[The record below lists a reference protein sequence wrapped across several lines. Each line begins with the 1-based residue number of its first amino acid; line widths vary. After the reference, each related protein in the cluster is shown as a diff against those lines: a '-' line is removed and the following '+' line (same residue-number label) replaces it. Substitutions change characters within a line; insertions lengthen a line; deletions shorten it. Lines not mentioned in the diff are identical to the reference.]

1 MHATGGQALD
11 GVLESVIWKGVLW
24 TCSHQL
30 VFDLVENIENV
41 KDWKET
47 ITYKK
52 YLPLWNELLAPA
64 DPRHQQ
70 VAKQIFTHFIKNLFL
85 IIDKLDLST
94 RKRMYRDESL
104 DQDKE
109 FFFSDPGLDLEPVR
123 AENYQILYNLVQL
136 FSDVISTQTNE
147 FLKSNF
153 VEWLELWMI
162 NSIKLCAKHP
172 LVSAFLQ
179 LIEISLKVM
188 DRLDYADDES
198 HEIHKSIDPLSTFIK
213 SVMFMRCQQMSG
225 ELQVSCLQLIFQV
238 PTPILKDFSLEMVPV
253 FVLGFSV
260 GKSMLSVANRALTCL
275 ERLVDANVENP
286 NTRRS
291 VLEQV
296 LPHLETYLSSRD
308 VGDSEKALKSL
319 KQGRK
324 EKKIVTTT
332 NIETDLMRF
341 KKRVLLFLGNFD
353 PDEAQL
359 VLSNFEQKLTRDYVT
374 DIFKIKLECDEDAN
388 PLIYLDNII
397 ERVCYLALS
406 SSERSTRISACELLH
421 GLMLF
426 MMGKSLEG
434 SATLPLWKDL
444 CQKVIVLGADKDST
458 VRQLFEPLL
467 MQMMHYFSQPTKI
480 LSPMTTCIVESLM
493 KTICFR
499 ENSGVQDLSARL
511 LREFISW
518 LNRSTDRSQR
528 QVSPVKLVDLF
539 FEMRKMS
546 IETDASRRTGAVLAF
561 NNIYRIIREDEAL
574 IDVYWIFLLDVF
586 STNFK

>member
-1 MHATGGQALD
+1 
-11 GVLESVIWKGVLW
+11 
-24 TCSHQL
+24 
-30 VFDLVENIENV
+30 
-41 KDWKET
+41 
-47 ITYKK
+47 
-52 YLPLWNELLAPA
+52 
-64 DPRHQQ
+64 
-70 VAKQIFTHFIKNLFL
+70 
-85 IIDKLDLST
+85 
-94 RKRMYRDESL
+94 MYHDDSL

-136 FSDVISTQTNE
+136 FNDVILAQTNE
-147 FLKSNF
+147 FLKLNF
-153 VEWLELWMI
+153 VEWLELWMV

-188 DRLDYADDES
+188 DRLDYADEDNS
-198 HEIHKSIDPLSTFIK
+198 EIQKSIEPLSSFIK

-319 KQGRK
+319 KQGKK

-374 DIFKIKLECDEDAN
+374 DIFKIKLECDEGAN

-426 MMGKSLEG
+426 MMGKNLEG

-444 CQKVIVLGADKDST
+444 CQKIIVLGADKDLT

-467 MQMMHYFSQPTKI
+467 MQMMHYFSQPSRI

-493 KTICFR
+493 TTICYR

-561 NNIYRIIREDEAL
+561 NNIYRIIREDETL